1 MSKHISISNFFPL
14 LGLLDKRAV
23 YDENGRS
30 SIIVGLFNIDSR
42 LVTTNSSFRYV
53 NIADGVLLTEALRY
67 SVKRSNKLFSTKAT
81 AYVIDNKESFP
92 PYASHFFYPYVNALY
107 SWQMAP
113 YMLARKRQTS
123 APFVNVLPFSMESPK
138 GDASKF
144 SVVPAE
150 NFEVDAILDI
160 LTELEWK
167 YISVVGSLDN
177 ENQETV
183 ERFTEKAGKRQICIG
198 VTVLIPISPSS
209 QDLKEAVQKLN
220 AANNASVVV
229 LFANPIAIQGLLH
242 SEVHGFNFLSGTRL
256 RASRN
261 EITFQKST
269 AKGLLLLQ
277 HVDTYDEDFT
287 KYFLNLTL
295 STNYYSWFGE
305 FWSETFQCNIP
316 KIYRSRFGIYRK
328 NYDKNCT
335 GVEKLTKDIVDLEHA
350 LIKPVIKAVESIA
363 CALNS
368 SEAMRDC
375 IPKYL
380 PHYSTWCGRR
390 IMIKASK
397 YINKGNCGV
406 YKSVTN
412 HPEFQI
418 LNFDGTSYS
427 KVGIWHF
434 NDSNKKSTLN
444 LLRQKITWNQEK
456 HAASSC
462 YMKCGID
469 EVEDRGANNNICCY
483 ECKKCK
489 ANEIVANNSCTKCL
503 AFHVPDVS
511 RSKCLRLPYVSISSQ
526 NEAILLLQ
534 CSAILGIVITA
545 GTMGMCVKYRRSR
558 IVKSTG
564 RELSFLMMVAIVMC
578 FSTSI
583 VFFAKPSP
591 IVCAVQQIILSQCLS
606 ACYIPLL
613 LKTVRIHRVFQA
625 SKKLLRNPSYV
636 STRSQVIMSCAGIV
650 ANLLLGILLLISQ
663 PANALQELIEDGKK
677 VAVICGQNPMHTI
690 TSLVPCI
697 VLMLLC
703 TYFGYKT
710 RSFPSNF
717 NESFRISIT
726 MYISCFLWAIFVPL
740 LYVFQLNRSNVFS
753 TNLTTA
759 GLMITLGY
767 VNFFGLFGATLIQ
780 ILSKKE
786 IRPELFATG
795 TIQRSM
801 ATDDAGTTMFSTEA
815 PKKRVTINLPEIRN

>member
-1 MSKHISISNFFPL
+1 M
-14 LGLLDKRAV
+14 
-23 YDENGRS
+23 
-30 SIIVGLFNIDSR
+30 
-42 LVTTNSSFRYV
+42 

-67 SVKRSNKLFSTKAT
+67 SVKKSNKLFNLTAT

-92 PYASHFFYPYVNALY
+92 PYASYFFYPYVNALY

-123 APFVNVLPFSMESPK
+123 APFVNIFPFSMESKGPK
-138 GDASKF
+138 GDESKF

-183 ERFTEKAGKRQICIG
+183 ERFKEKAGKKGICIG
-198 VTVLIPISPSS
+198 VIVLIPISPSS

-220 AANNASVVV
+220 AANNTTVVV
-229 LFANPIAIQGLLH
+229 LFANPIALQGLLH
-242 SEVHGFNFLSGTRL
+242 SDVRGFNFLSGTKL

-261 EITFQKST
+261 GISFQKAT

-277 HVDTYDEDFT
+277 HVNTHDEDFT

-295 STNYYSWFGE
+295 SSNYYSWFGE
-305 FWSETFQCNIP
+305 FWSDTFQCNIP
-316 KIYRSRFGIYRK
+316 KIYRSKFGIYRN
-328 NYDKNCT
+328 NYGKICT
-335 GVEKLTKDIVDLEHA
+335 GVERLTEDIVDLKYA
-350 LIKPVIKAVESIA
+350 LTKPVIDAVQSIA
-363 CALNS
+363 CALNT

-375 IPKYL
+375 IPQYL

-390 IMIKASK
+390 IMIKSSE
-397 YINKGNCGV
+397 YIKKGSCGLH
-406 YKSVTN
+406 KPIMN
-412 HPEFQI
+412 RPEFQI

-427 KVGIWHF
+427 KVGSWHF
-434 NDSNKKSTLN
+434 NDSSKKSTLH
-444 LLRQKITWNQEK
+444 LLRQKITWNRGK

-462 YMKCGID
+462 YMKCGAD
-469 EVEDRGANNNICCY
+469 EVEDRGANNNNCCY
-483 ECKKCK
+483 KCQKCK
-489 ANEIVANNSCTKCL
+489 ADEIVANNSCTKCL
-503 AFHVPDVS
+503 AFHVPDAS
-511 RSKCLRLPYVSISSQ
+511 RSKCLKLPRVSISSQ

-534 CSAILGIVITA
+534 CGAILGIVITA
-545 GTMGMCVKYRRSR
+545 GTMGICVKYRRSR

-564 RELSFLMMVAIVMC
+564 RELSFLMMVAIAIC

-583 VFFAKPSP
+583 VFFAKPSS
-591 IVCAVQQIILSQCLS
+591 IVCAVQLIILSQCLS

-613 LKTVRIHRVFQA
+613 LKTIRIHRVFQA

-636 STRSQVIMSCAGIV
+636 STRSQVIMCCAGIV
-650 ANLLLGILLLISQ
+650 ANLLLGVLLLISQ
-663 PANALQELIEDGKK
+663 PANVLQELIEDGKK
-677 VAVICGQNPMHTI
+677 VAVICEQNPMHTI

-710 RSFPSNF
+710 RNFPSNF

-780 ILSKKE
+780 VLAKQE
-786 IRPELFATG
+786 IRPELFANA
-795 TIQRSM
+795 TIQRSL
-801 ATDDAGTTMFSTEA
+801 ATDDAGTIIFSAEA
-815 PKKRVTINLPEIRN
+815 PKKRVTINLPEIRS